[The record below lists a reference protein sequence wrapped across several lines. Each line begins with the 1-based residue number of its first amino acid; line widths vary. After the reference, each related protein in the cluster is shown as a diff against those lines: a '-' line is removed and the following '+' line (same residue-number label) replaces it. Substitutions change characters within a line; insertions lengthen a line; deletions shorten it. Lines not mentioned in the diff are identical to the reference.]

1 MGCALRGTS
10 CSWTRSR
17 LWRCDLKSVPTDL
30 DLYEDVVAE
39 AKQRFAVWPSA
50 YASGWVVQQY
60 KRRGGKYVRRNGG
73 SGDYMALP
81 SVLQAQE
88 QMSAVVDFLVEAQRQ
103 GRPVEDWV
111 ESKITSISKDTQDVF
126 TYAVYGERAR
136 QLAPRQNPPLRW
148 HLKNDD
154 VSDILLGLL
163 ERTGRTEDLLA
174 ILAEYYVQ
182 HTEEETNPQLK
193 AALRETARVL
203 AKASMK
209 IEQIFDTLDE

>member
-1 MGCALRGTS
+1 
-10 CSWTRSR
+10 
-17 LWRCDLKSVPTDL
+17 LKNIPTDR
-30 DLYEDVVAE
+30 DLYEEVVAE

-60 KRRGGKYVRRNGG
+60 KKRGGKYVRRNGG
-73 SGDYMALP
+73 AGDYMALP

-88 QMSAVVDFLVEAQRQ
+88 QMTAIVEFLVEGQRQ

-111 ESKITSISKDTQDVF
+111 ESKITSIAKDAQDVF

-154 VSDILLGLL
+154 VSEILLGLL

-174 ILAEYYVQ
+174 ILAEYYA
-182 HTEEETNPQLK
+182 ERSEDERNPQMQQ
-193 AALRETARVL
+193 ALDETARVL

-209 IEQIFDTLDE
+209 IERIFENLD